1 MSEYVDLDTV
11 MVIQTFDSSPASVD
25 VCVIA
30 R

>member
-1 MSEYVDLDTV
+1 VDLDTV